1 MKIGA
6 QEFSDKIAATNQYT
20 GLQMEKLAGV
30 VVVVVARTYPPAG
43 K

>member
-6 QEFSDKIAATNQYT
+6 QEFSDKVAATNQYI
-20 GLQMEKLAGV
+20 GLQMEKLAGA
-30 VVVVVARTYPPAG
+30 VVVARTYPPAG

>member
-6 QEFSDKIAATNQYT
+6 QEFSDKVAATNQYT
-20 GLQMEKLAGV
+20 GLQMEKLAGA
-30 VVVVVARTYPPAG
+30 VVVVARTYPPAG